1 MKKKI
6 HQEDMLLLLCII
18 CEAAAFLMAL
28 LFRYVVLNPL
38 FWNPERD
45 YNFYKMFF
53 VVVLFFYAAVFMWRK
68 KRRPAAWEMNGWEH
82 LTEVLKQHFFM
93 LIFLLI
99 FLYFINCSL
108 KVSRTVM
115 AFLFLYGVIFD
126 LMVRVGY
133 GKARAKRYFRE
144 NREEQ
149 VLLLSIKDEAERLK
163 WSIERYGY
171 ANEDKEIRVQ
181 CKVADVVSL
190 SEGTDPRKALE
201 DVLRVPEG
209 SEEGPRYDMI
219 YLSAEAAEYLGT
231 DSIRDLERYRI
242 PVCRGLA
249 MDGIGISADVVISEG
264 GNAAVYQS
272 LLTRKC
278 PVLGVEYTTASLAE
292 VATYL
297 LRHTEEMSGKYVCFS
312 NVHTTVMASEDENY
326 RAILNGS
333 AVTFPDGKPVA
344 GQIWSQGYSE
354 AERVAGPDLMEELFR
369 CSQGTGKK
377 HYFYGSTQKTL
388 DALKERLAEKYPF
401 MEIAG
406 MYSPPFRE
414 LTEEEDR
421 EVVERI
427 NASGAD
433 FVWIGLGAPK
443 QENWMAAHKDRIKGV
458 MLGVGAGFDFHA
470 GTVKRAPRILQKLG
484 LEWLY
489 RMFQDPKRLVKRYF
503 VTNTKFILYTT
514 FKRKGDSAK

>member
-6 HQEDMLLLLCII
+6 HQEDMLLLLCIL

-82 LTEVLKQHFFM
+82 LTEVLKQHFFL

-115 AFLFLYGVIFD
+115 AFLILYGVIFD
-126 LMVRVGY
+126 LLLRVGY
-133 GKARAKRYFRE
+133 GKTRAKRYFRE

-149 VLLLSIKDEAERLK
+149 VLLLSMKEEAERIR

-171 ANEDKEIRVQ
+171 ANEDKEILVQ
-181 CKVADVVSL
+181 CKVADTVVL
-190 SEGTDPRKALE
+190 SEEADPQKALE
-201 DVLRVPEG
+201 EALQAAEKREDG
-209 SEEGPRYDMI
+209 SLDMI
-219 YLSAEAAEYLGT
+219 YLSAGAAKYLGA
-231 DSIRDLERYRI
+231 DSIKALEQLRI
-242 PVCRGLA
+242 PVCRGLE

-264 GNAAVYQS
+264 GSAAVYQS

-278 PVLGVEYTTASLAE
+278 PVLGVEYTTAGLAE
-292 VATYL
+292 VAAHL
-297 LRHTEEMSGKYVCFS
+297 LCHTEEMRGSYVCFS
-312 NVHTTVMASEDENY
+312 NVHTTVMAAENADY
-326 RAILNGS
+326 REILNGS

-344 GQIWSQGYSE
+344 GKIWAQGYSE
-354 AERVAGPDLMEELFR
+354 AERVAGPDLMAELFR
-369 CSQGTGKK
+369 RSQGTGKK
-377 HYFYGSTQKTL
+377 HYFYGSTEKTL
-388 DALKERLAEKYPF
+388 AALKERLAENYPF
-401 MEIAG
+401 MEVAG

-414 LTEEEDR
+414 LTEEEDA
-421 EVVERI
+421 EVVKRI
-427 NASGAD
+427 NDSGAD

-443 QENWMAAHKDRIKGV
+443 QEKWMAAHQGRINGV

-489 RMFQDPKRLVKRYF
+489 RMFQDPKRLVKRYL
-503 VTNTKFILYTT
+503 VTNTKFIIYTT
-514 FKRKGDSAK
+514 FKSGRS